1 MGSSPISG
9 TNKMTSKKRGHF
21 LFKSKLDIMIIA
33 IDDSGDPGLKMDK
46 GSSSYFVIVAAVFLT
61 DHDAEATALKIER
74 FRQALKWREHHE
86 SKFRKTSPEIRKAF
100 LSEINSCNFVLSVA
114 VVDKANTNVDIPSN
128 RDASSLYN
136 TVILRAISQVL
147 DESTNAR
154 VLIDGEGGSSY
165 KRNVKTFF
173 RQNLPKNAIK
183 QIRYRDSK
191 NDVLIQLADMVAGS
205 VNRSLTGDKEY
216 LSIIKRHIN
225 FLTKT

>member
-1 MGSSPISG
+1 
-9 TNKMTSKKRGHF
+9 
-21 LFKSKLDIMIIA
+21 MIIA
-33 IDDSGDPGLKMDK
+33 INDSGDPGLKMDK
-46 GSSSYFVIVAAVFLT
+46 GFSSYFVIVAVIFLT
-61 DHDAEATALKIER
+61 DYDAEATALKIER
-74 FRQALKWREHHE
+74 FRQTLKWKIHHE
-86 SKFRKTSPEIRKAF
+86 FKFRKTSPEIRKSF
-100 LSEINSCNFVLSVA
+100 LLEINSCNFVLSVA
-114 VVDKANTNVDIPSN
+114 AVDKTNANVDIPSN